1 VYTPV
6 DAAVEGQ
13 LNETNVSVAILIGP
27 PVQDMN
33 AGAPLESA
41 QLRVIL
47 LKGPAGDVAV
57 RTVIGVEIFTVEY
70 AVSEGEHA

>member
-1 VYTPV
+1 MYSPV

-13 LNETNVSVAILIGP
+13 LSEMKVFAATLSGP

-41 QLRVIL
+41 QLKAEL
-47 LKGPAGDVAV
+47 LNGPTGDVDV
-57 RTVIGVEIFTVEY
+57 RTVIGVAIFTVE
-70 AVSEGEHA
+70 

>member
-1 VYTPV
+1 MYTPV

-13 LNETNVSVAILIGP
+13 LREMKVFAATLSGP

-41 QLRVIL
+41 QLKDEL
-47 LKGPAGDVAV
+47 LNGPPCDVAV
-57 RTVIGVEIFTVEY
+57 RTVMGVAIFTVE
-70 AVSEGEHA
+70 